1 MNRTLF
7 SPCTWMLLVCG
18 LMPGIALGQWTQNGT
33 DVYYTGGNVGIGT
46 STPTSTL
53 DVLGNPIIVRRTST
67 MLPRGTLSQFERFR
81 FVGGKSDYIMTVQDG
96 TARVTQYWNA
106 SVGLA
111 STYLV
116 SDEAAGRIVF
126 NPSGTNLFTIS
137 YAPPGTAGNAVTWQE
152 KLRLTDTGR
161 LGLGTTTPDGF
172 IHVKGVDGLPSF
184 ISSDT
189 NSDLAVPDGQG
200 LTIGHWNE
208 GALTFTE
215 RMRMT
220 TAGYLG
226 INDTDP
232 EGYLHIDGTSTGVPN
247 IFSENSGV
255 DLAAST
261 GESLQFGHWDKTA
274 NAFTEQFRIN
284 SEGNVGIGTTSPEGR
299 LHISGENNI
308 PNLFLAGS
316 TADIAVAPG
325 NNLQIG
331 HWDTATDTF
340 TEIIKING
348 VGNVGIGTT
357 SPDYPLDVVGRTRTG
372 ELEITGGSDLA
383 EPFEV
388 NAEPSVTVAP
398 GMVVAI
404 DPNAPGQLRLATAAY
419 DRRVAGIISGA
430 GGIKPGLIMGQEGT
444 EAHGDHPVA
453 LAGRVYCLVD
463 AAYGAVEP
471 GDLLTTSDTPGHA
484 MKATD
489 PAQAAGAIIGK
500 AMTAL
505 EGGRG
510 LVLVLVMHQ

>member
-1 MNRTLF
+1 MKRNHLLQLV
-7 SPCTWMLLVCG
+7 SLLLVG
-18 LMPGIALGQWTQNGT
+18 LVPGIARGQWTQNGT

-53 DVLGNPIIVRRTST
+53 DVLGNPIVVRRTST
-67 MLPRGTLSQFERFR
+67 MLPRGTMSQFERFR

-106 SVGLA
+106 SVGLG

-116 SDEAAGRIVF
+116 SDEPAGRLVF

-137 YAPPGTAGNAVTWQE
+137 YAPAGTAGAAITWQE
-152 KLRLTDTGR
+152 KLRLTETGR

-172 IHVKGVDGLPSF
+172 LHVQGTDGTPS
-184 ISSDT
+184 IVSANT

-226 INDTDP
+226 LNDTDP
-232 EGYLHIDGTSTGVPN
+232 EGYLHIDGANSGVPSL
-247 IFSENSGV
+247 FSEDSGV
-255 DLAAST
+255 DLAAAT
-261 GESLQFGHWDKTA
+261 GESLQFGHWDKGTDT
-274 NAFTEQFRIN
+274 FTERLRIN
-284 SEGNVGIGTTSPEGR
+284 SAGNVGVGTTSPEGR
-299 LHISGENNI
+299 LHISGEDNI

-325 NNLQIG
+325 QNFQIG

-340 TEIIKING
+340 TEIVKIDG
-348 VGNVGIGTT
+348 SGDVGIGTT
-357 SPDYPLDVVGRTRTG
+357 SPQYPLDVAGRTRTG

-383 EPFEV
+383 EPFDITAPPMPV
-388 NAEPSVTVAP
+388 LP

-404 DPNAPGQLRLATAAY
+404 DPQRAGQLQLATQAY
-419 DRRVAGIISGA
+419 DRRVAGIVSGA
-430 GGIKPGLIMGQEGT
+430 GGIRPGLLMGQQGSV
-444 EAHGDHPVA
+444 ADGAFPVA
-453 LAGRVYCLVD
+453 LTGRVYCLVD
-463 AAYGAVEP
+463 AAYGAIEP

-484 MKATD
+484 MKAAD
-489 PAQAAGAIIGK
+489 PARAQGAILGK

-505 EGGRG
+505 AEGRG
-510 LVLVLVMHQ
+510 LVLVLVSLQ

>member
-18 LMPGIALGQWTQNGT
+18 LMPGIVRGQWTQNGT

-46 STPTSTL
+46 ATPTSTL

-106 SVGLA
+106 SVGVA

-116 SDEAAGRIVF
+116 SEEAAGRIVF
-126 NPSGTNLFTIS
+126 NPSSTNLFTIS

-189 NSDLAVPDGQG
+189 DSDLAIPDGQG

-215 RMRMT
+215 RMRLT

-247 IFSENSGV
+247 IFSENSGA
-255 DLAAST
+255 DLAAPTS
-261 GESLQFGHWDKTA
+261 ESLQFGHWDKNT
-274 NAFTEQFRIN
+274 NDFTERFRIN
-284 SEGNVGIGTTSPEGR
+284 SAGNVGVGTTSPEGR
-299 LHISGENNI
+299 LHISGEDNI

-325 NNLQIG
+325 QNLQIG

-383 EPFEV
+383 EPFDIT
-388 NAEPSVTVAP
+388 APSVPVLP
-398 GMVVAI
+398 GMVVSI
-404 DPNAPGQLRLATAAY
+404 DPQRAGQLQLATQAY

-430 GGIKPGLIMGQEGT
+430 GGIQPGLVMGQQGSV
-444 EAHGDHPVA
+444 ADGAFPVA
-453 LAGRVYCLVD
+453 LTGRVYCLVD
-463 AAYGAVEP
+463 ATYGAVEP

-484 MKATD
+484 MKARNT
-489 PAQAAGAIIGK
+489 AQAQGAILGK

-505 EGGRG
+505 PEGQG
-510 LVLVLVMHQ
+510 LVLVLVSLQ